1 LLRGRSFYLNSGQRL
16 FIDFFVFHF
25 GDDFPEDS
33 IEALAEVPHTS
44 LVAAV
49 VVDDLAEGGV
59 GHLDL
64 FHLTRVHWLWL
75 YGARGGRP
83 YTVLLLG
90 GSETVLSLETWN

>member
-1 LLRGRSFYLNSGQRL
+1 M
-16 FIDFFVFHF
+16 
-25 GDDFPEDS
+25 
-33 IEALAEVPHTS
+33 
-44 LVAAV
+44 AAV
-49 VVDDLAEGGV
+49 VIDDLAEGGV

-64 FHLTRVHWLWL
+64 LHLTRVHWLWL

>member
-1 LLRGRSFYLNSGQRL
+1 LCRGSSFYLDSSDRL

-33 IEALAEVPHTS
+33 IEALAEVPHTG

-64 FHLTRVHWLWL
+64 LHLTRVHWL

-90 GSETVLSLETWN
+90 GSETVLSLETRN